1 MATPV
6 WSVPRCWPGETV
18 AVLGAGPSMSAALC
32 APLKG
37 RCRVIAVNNT
47 GIDSIDSTTREVV
60 PAPAPW
66 ADVLFASDAK
76 WWREY
81 QTRAMAFQGMKITS
95 NNGLR
100 WEGLHNLA
108 FSPRAPFDDRPTHMV
123 SGGNSGYQAIHI
135 AAHFGA
141 ARILLLGFDMR
152 EGPTADGGQPRRHYF
167 GNHPPPCNS
176 KGRFHRWI
184 MNIRSLVACLE
195 AKGVRV
201 VNCTPGSALHMARS
215 TIEAEFPSLEAVG

>member
-1 MATPV
+1 MSP
-6 WSVPRCWPGETV
+6 SVAESVRG
-18 AVLGAGPSMSAALC
+18 
-32 APLKG
+32 K
-37 RCRVIAVNNT
+37 CRTIAVNNV
-47 GIDSIDSTTREVV
+47 GIATIDSTTGQLV

-81 QTRAMAFQGMKITS
+81 QVRAMAFEGIKITS
-95 NNGLR
+95 NNGLK
-100 WEGLHNLA
+100 WEGLNNLA

-152 EGPTADGGQPRRHYF
+152 EAPTAMGGQPRRHFF
-167 GNHPPPCNS
+167 GNHPPTCNS
-176 KGRFHRWI
+176 KGRFHVWI
-184 MNIRSLVACLE
+184 RNIQSLCRYLN
-195 AKGVRV
+195 AKGVSV
-201 VNCTPGSALHMARS
+201 VNCTPGSALHMTRS
-215 TIEAEFPSLEAVG
+215 TVEAEFPLVAA